1 MPGAEPHGV
10 RRDIGGPVGFSG
22 GRRIARRLVTPRLTA
37 GGAEVYLP
45 AGMPW
50 SAWMLLGMALLL
62 AELVLPT
69 DFFLFFFG
77 VAALLVGMLVGSGL
91 AGPAWLPW
99 MLFAVLA
106 IASLLVLRRPL
117 RERLTRGAS
126 SSGKDRLIGEVARL
140 VDDLRPGDVGRAELR
155 GTIWSVRSRETAT
168 IAAGRRAR
176 VERVEGLTLWVVPEE
191 IHRDG

>member
-1 MPGAEPHGV
+1 
-10 RRDIGGPVGFSG
+10 
-22 GRRIARRLVTPRLTA
+22 
-37 GGAEVYLP
+37 VYLP
-45 AGMPW
+45 ARMPW
-50 SAWMLLGMALLL
+50 WVWMLLGMALLL

-77 VAALLVGMLVGSGL
+77 VAALLVGIVVGSGL

-106 IASLLVLRRPL
+106 IASLVVLRRPL
-117 RERLTRGAS
+117 RERLARGAT
-126 SSGKDRLIGEVARL
+126 SSGRDRLIGEVARL
-140 VDDLRPGDVGRAELR
+140 VGDLRPGDVGKAELR
-155 GTIWSVRSRETAT
+155 GTIWSVRSREAGT